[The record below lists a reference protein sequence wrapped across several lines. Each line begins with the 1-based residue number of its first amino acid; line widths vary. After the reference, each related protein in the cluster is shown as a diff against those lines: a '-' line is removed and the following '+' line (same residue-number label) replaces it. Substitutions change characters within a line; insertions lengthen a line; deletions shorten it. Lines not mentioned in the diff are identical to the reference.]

1 MERRARIYS
10 LVLDPSDKM
19 AAILIA
25 AIDQYLAIRAAEQ
38 PVLPDTQYGSSCPYC
53 STGFAS
59 STERDARR
67 ALSAHIRQMHPR
79 EWSQHW
85 KK

>member
-25 AIDQYLAIRAAEQ
+25 AIEQYLAIRAAET
-38 PVLPDTQYGSSCPYC
+38 PVGPDEQFGSNCPYC
-53 STGFAS
+53 SVDFAS
-59 STERDARR
+59 DSARGAR
-67 ALSAHIRQMHPR
+67 LALMAHVRQMHPR
-79 EWSQHW
+79 EWAREW